1 MSTLKEGDPVLVVV
15 REVIWVNAGI
25 LPWWVRLW
33 GSYLA
38 QPTTYHCEGLT
49 GLFQSPTL
57 IRSAIPKAEPG
68 LVSGLWRLCLLNDS
82 APA

>member
-1 MSTLKEGDPVLVVV
+1 MSTLKEEDPVLVVV

-25 LPWWVRLW
+25 LQWWVRLW

-38 QPTTYHCEGLT
+38 QPSTYHCEGLM

-57 IRSAIPKAEPG
+57 ILSVILKAEPG
-68 LVSGLWRLCLLNDS
+68 LVSGLWRLYLLNDG